1 MPPRFDGGGGGGE
14 EGAGARPGGRPAAR
28 RSQVRLHGGMGI
40 RARPARRVGV
50 YGRASRPCGWVAA
63 LRWRSAC
70 GLRRERQLPQN
81 DISRR
86 QQSTFV
92 PPRDAELAVAAGAV
106 VDPRVTKKRAPWGR
120 KREERN
126 LCLELSG
133 QISDS
138 PLIIHCGLGDSGHC
152 RGEMTTVS
160 WHG

>member
-1 MPPRFDGGGGGGE
+1 MPPRFDRGAGE
-14 EGAGARPGGRPAAR
+14 EGAGARPRGRPAAR

-86 QQSTFV
+86 PAEHIRTAARRGIGRCSRCRCRS
-92 PPRDAELAVAAGAV
+92 PRDQEA
-106 VDPRVTKKRAPWGR
+106 GR

-133 QISDS
+133 QISGS
-138 PLIIHCGLGDSGHC
+138 PLIINCGLGDSGHC